1 MGHCSLR
8 ASRPPSAALTP
19 TLSLAVLLGAAAAGA
34 GDLGLL
40 PDVALHLEGA
50 RCAPADTEAAWT
62 TWVGAGLGL
71 VSVRRATA
79 YVGGDVETM
88 LGSERRPFEA
98 KQANYHLEAGLRLP
112 VAALYLVPFFH
123 HVSRHRIDR
132 PKLLEDNWNVLGVR
146 VAGALPASFPWPTRY
161 ALGIGRAIRW
171 NYVAYEWELTARVE
185 AGVWRRSWG
194 EVYLRAV
201 ARGVSTKRTALQRD
215 GFLDVQ
221 AEGGLRLSRG
231 LRRLDLFAAY
241 EHRNDIFVLTPGSRD
256 RALLGLRLA
265 SSPELYLDP
274 VWP

>member
-1 MGHCSLR
+1 MGDLWLARIVLSVPSVDADVVVFSLSSW
-8 ASRPPSAALTP
+8 APPLLGPGTSDRPPNVASISAGRCCA
-19 TLSLAVLLGAAAAGA
+19 SAGTE
-34 GDLGLL
+34 
-40 PDVALHLEGA
+40 VACKSTWGRGGA
-50 RCAPADTEAAWT
+50 R
-62 TWVGAGLGL
+62 L
-71 VSVRRATA
+71 VSEARSTA

-88 LGSERRPFEA
+88 TGERMSSFQA

-161 ALGIGRAIRW
+161 ALAIGRAIRW

-201 ARGVSTKRTALQRD
+201 ALGRQHQED
-215 GFLDVQ
+215 GPP
-221 AEGGLRLSRG
+221 A
-231 LRRLDLFAAY
+231 
-241 EHRNDIFVLTPGSRD
+241 
-256 RALLGLRLA
+256 
-265 SSPELYLDP
+265 
-274 VWP
+274 